1 MHSHKIR
8 THTLTHAHT
17 PTHPVGGRAGGFGYL
32 GLIKSVWWG
41 RLGGGGEGKSVSE
54 CQVRERAREREGDGE
69 RDGKIMTQQLVRQNI
84 NVANYKK
91 TDGGNRQSDR

>member
-1 MHSHKIR
+1 M
-8 THTLTHAHT
+8 
-17 PTHPVGGRAGGFGYL
+17 
-32 GLIKSVWWG
+32 
-41 RLGGGGEGKSVSE
+41 
-54 CQVRERAREREGDGE
+54 RERAREREGDGE